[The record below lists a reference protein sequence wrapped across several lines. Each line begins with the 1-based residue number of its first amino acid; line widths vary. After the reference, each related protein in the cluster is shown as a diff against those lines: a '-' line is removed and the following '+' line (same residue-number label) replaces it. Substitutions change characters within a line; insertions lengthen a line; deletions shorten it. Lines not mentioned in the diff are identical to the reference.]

1 MASDKMKRKLTTIF
15 CADVQSYTR
24 LMAGDEAETL
34 ARLRRYR
41 TIMNELF
48 DRHEGRQVNT
58 WGDAIIAE
66 FASVVEAVRCAVEIQ
81 EAIGDENRELP
92 ADQQM
97 HFRIGIN
104 LGDVMQDGGDLYG
117 DGVNVAARLEALS
130 DPGGIMVSE
139 TVFNLTNRHL
149 SLGYDFAGE
158 QRVKDED
165 APIVGYRVRM
175 PGQNAEATTP
185 APAASEALAGKAEA
199 VSGRRHL
206 GRPLSRLLTPFGW
219 LGSQRK
225 AVRASLFMIAMF
237 AMINLLSNGFSQI
250 WFVYPS
256 IPFAFF
262 IVVQGFG
269 RRD

>member
-48 DRHEGRQVNT
+48 ERHEGRQVNT
-58 WGDAIIAE
+58 WGDAVIAE

-81 EAIGDENRELP
+81 EALGDENRELP
-92 ADQQM
+92 AGEQM
-97 HFRIGIN
+97 RFRIGIN

-117 DGVNVAARLEALS
+117 DGVNVAARLEALA
-130 DPGGIMVSE
+130 DAGGIMVSE

-149 SLGYDFAGE
+149 SLSYDFAGE
-158 QRVKDED
+158 QRVKEEDE
-165 APIVGYRVRM
+165 PVVGYRVRM
-175 PGQNAEATTP
+175 PGKNREA
-185 APAASEALAGKAEA
+185 APPFGGGDAIAGKAAA
-199 VSGRRHL
+199 VTGKRLSAWS
-206 GRPLSRLLTPFGW
+206 PSRLLTPFAWMGN
-219 LGSQRK
+219 QRK

-262 IVVQGFG
+262 IVVSGFG
-269 RRD
+269 KRA